1 VLPQLEFADMPA
13 DAIEVGRIADAW
25 GIKGWF
31 KVLPHSAS
39 PEALF
44 SSKRWY
50 LLPSDR
56 AAGGG
61 SSPSAK
67 AAASATGAAGGNV
80 KPVLLK
86 IKEAKDHSDLVVA
99 CSLDIADRNQA
110 EALKGARIFVPRSS
124 FPTADADEYY
134 WVDLL
139 GLDVVNREGVALG
152 QVKDLMSTG
161 PQTVLVL
168 SQASEEAGKPDI
180 ERMIPF
186 VAAFIDNVD
195 LPGRK
200 ITVDWQLDY

>member
-1 VLPQLEFADMPA
+1 MPA

-56 AAGGG
+56 NLGGNNA
-61 SSPSAK
+61 PSQK
-67 AAASATGAAGGNV
+67 ASASKSAIV
-80 KPVLLK
+80 SQPVLLK
-86 IKEAKDHSDLVVA
+86 IKEAKDHANTVVA
-99 CSLDIADRNQA
+99 CSLDVADRNQA

-124 FPTADADEYY
+124 FPTAGTDEYY

-139 GLDVVNREGVALG
+139 GLDVVNRDGVALG

-168 SQASEEAGKPDI
+168 MQPAEEEGKPSV

-186 VAAFIDNVD
+186 VAAFVDNVD